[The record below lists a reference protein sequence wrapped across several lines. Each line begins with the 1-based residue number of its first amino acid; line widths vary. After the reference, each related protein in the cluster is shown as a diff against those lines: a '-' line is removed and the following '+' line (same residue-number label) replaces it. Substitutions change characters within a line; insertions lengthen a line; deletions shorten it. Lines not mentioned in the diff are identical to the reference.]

1 MSRKVCKKIM
11 KEQNAQ
17 ILDCISLIYNLYL
30 CIITNQANLSKR
42 LDILKGQKL
51 FLGIANRRTPG
62 TPNFVQT
69 SGHFYAISFACI
81 SRADKPLKIARG

>member
-1 MSRKVCKKIM
+1 MHKY
-11 KEQNAQ
+11 Q
-17 ILDCISLIYNLYL
+17 IAYHWYIIYICALLLIRQ
-30 CIITNQANLSKR
+30 ILSKR

-81 SRADKPLKIARG
+81 SRADKPLKIALG